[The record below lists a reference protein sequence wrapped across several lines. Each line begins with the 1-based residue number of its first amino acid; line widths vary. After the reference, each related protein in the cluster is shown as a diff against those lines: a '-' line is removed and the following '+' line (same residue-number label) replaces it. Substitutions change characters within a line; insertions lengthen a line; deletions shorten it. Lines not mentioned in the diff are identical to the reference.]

1 MLGCAHRTYLRA
13 MFDWTEIGSCFM
25 VLFAVIDIIGS
36 VPIIVKIKNTSGN
49 IQPITTTL
57 VSFILMVVFL
67 FLGERFLYL
76 FGVDVNSFAVA
87 GSFILFFIAMEM
99 VLGIKIFKQKEG
111 TEGAASIVPLAFPII
126 AGAGT
131 FSTLISL
138 GAEYQQVN
146 ILVAIALNMLPIFIV
161 LKLTNRIE
169 RALGVAGI
177 NVVEKIFGIILLAI
191 AVKLFSNNIQ
201 HLLG

>member
-1 MLGCAHRTYLRA
+1 MV
-13 MFDWTEIGSCFM
+13 FDTKQILSCFM
-25 VLFAVIDIIGS
+25 VLFAVIDIVGS
-36 VPIIVKIKNTSGN
+36 IPVILRIKAQTGN
-49 IQPITTTL
+49 IQPITTTT
-57 VSFILMVVFL
+57 VSFVLMVLFL
-67 FLGERFLYL
+67 FVGEKFLNV

-99 VLGIKIFKQKEG
+99 VLGIKLFKQKEG
-111 TEGAASIVPLAFPII
+111 TEKAASIVPLAFPII

-138 GAEYQQVN
+138 RAEYDQIN
-146 ILVAIALNMLPIFIV
+146 ILVAIALNMPLIFLV

-169 RALGVAGI
+169 RLLGVAGI
-177 NVVEKIFGIILLAI
+177 AVIEKVFGIILLAI
-191 AVKLFSNNIQ
+191 AVKLFSSNVQ

>member
-1 MLGCAHRTYLRA
+1 MLNL
-13 MFDWTEIGSCFM
+13 TEIAECFM

-36 VPIIVKIKNTSGN
+36 LPAILRIKNTVGN

-57 VSFILMVVFL
+57 VSFLLMVLFL
-67 FLGERFLYL
+67 FVGERFLML

-99 VLGIKIFKQKEG
+99 VLGIRIFKQKEG
-111 TEGAASIVPLAFPII
+111 SESAASIVPLAFPII

-138 GAEYQQVN
+138 RAEYQAVN
-146 ILVAIALNMLPIFIV
+146 ILVAIALNMPIIFLV

-169 RALGVAGI
+169 KFLGIAGI
-177 NVVEKIFGIILLAI
+177 TVIEKIFGIILLAI

-201 HLLG
+201 HLLS

>member
-1 MLGCAHRTYLRA
+1 MLGCAQGSYLRA

-76 FGVDVNSFAVA
+76 FGVDVNSFAGA

>member
-1 MLGCAHRTYLRA
+1 
-13 MFDWTEIGSCFM
+13 MFDWKEVASCFM

-36 VPIIVKIKNTSGN
+36 IPVILKIKNTVGN

-57 VSFILMVVFL
+57 VSFLLMSVFL
-67 FLGERFLYL
+67 FIGEKFLGL

-111 TEGAASIVPLAFPII
+111 TEKAASIVPLAFPII

-146 ILVAIALNMLPIFIV
+146 ILVAVALNMPLIFLV
-161 LKLTNRIE
+161 LKLTGRIE
-169 RALGVAGI
+169 KFLGIAGI
-177 NVVEKIFGIILLAI
+177 NVLEKVFGIILLAI

-201 HLLG
+201 FLFH